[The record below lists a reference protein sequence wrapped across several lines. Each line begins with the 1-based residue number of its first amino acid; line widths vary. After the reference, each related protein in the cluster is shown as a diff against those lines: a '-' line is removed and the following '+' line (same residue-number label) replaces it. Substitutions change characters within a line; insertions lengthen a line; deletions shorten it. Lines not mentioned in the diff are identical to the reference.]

1 MSMNWDPETQ
11 DDNIKNG
18 APVMAGVSYSIKEG
32 KKSGP
37 EIVKNEE
44 VARVTVPTPHAVVGF
59 DAGFTLKLGNFEMA
73 RVDVRISY
81 PCAPTLEAVGQT
93 YEFCKTWVAQRLQ
106 TEVEE
111 IRNRP
116 IGGGV

>member
-1 MSMNWDPETQ
+1 MSISWDPETPN
-11 DDNIKNG
+11 DNTKNG
-18 APVMAGVSYSIKEG
+18 TPVMAGVSHSIKEG
-32 KKSGP
+32 KKEGP
-37 EIVKNEE
+37 ETVKNEE
-44 VARVTVPTPHAVVGF
+44 VTRVAVPTPHAVVGF
-59 DAGFTLKLGNFEMA
+59 DAGLTLKLGNFEMA

-81 PCAPTLEAVGQT
+81 PCAPTEEAVAQT

-116 IGGGV
+116 IGG